1 MKIRLSKQDSHTCQL
16 MGADTV
22 KLCEMQ
28 GFKPRLDNKRQSR
41 VEANVYGFKAEF
53 AIARLFNLE
62 LPTVNVATDGG
73 VDLWFDDLTI
83 DVKFTNSEYGKLI
96 FDSMPK
102 FKSEFG
108 VLVGRTE
115 DPDVMRV
122 NGWIDRNSFEDN
134 CHTHNFGYGDRL
146 YVQHDELFSIESLWL
161 RLMQHK
167 FKHNF
172 EKGF

>member
-53 AIARLFNLE
+53 AVARLFNLE
-62 LPTVNVATDGG
+62 LPAVNVATDGG

-167 FKHNF
+167 FKHKS
-172 EKGF
+172 EKVF

>member
-28 GFKPRLDNKRQSR
+28 GFAPRLDNKKQSR
-41 VEANVYGFKAEF
+41 TEANVYGFKAEF
-53 AIARLFNLE
+53 AVARLFNLE

-73 VDLWFDDLTI
+73 VDLWFGDFTI
-83 DVKFTNSEYGKLI
+83 DVKFTNDEYGNLI
-96 FDSMPK
+96 FDSMEK
-102 FKSEFG
+102 FKSQIG
-108 VLVGRTE
+108 ILVGKTD

-122 NGWIDRNSFEDN
+122 NGWMDRANFKKT
-134 CHTHNFGYGDRL
+134 CHSHNFGYGDRL
-146 YVQHDELFSIESLWL
+146 YLKHDELLPIESLWS

-167 FKHNF
+167 FQ
-172 EKGF
+172 